1 MRGARG
7 DVCAHDKLGV
17 VYKLLA
23 GCSGGGILSVIYY
36 RFWLC
41 FCFFFNMLTL
51 KYFEYFAFGH
61 LWKRPSKDSLK

>member
-7 DVCAHDKLGV
+7 DVGAHDKLGV

-41 FCFFFNMLTL
+41 FCFFKICLHLNILSISP
-51 KYFEYFAFGH
+51 FGTSGND
-61 LWKRPSKDSLK
+61 LPKIP